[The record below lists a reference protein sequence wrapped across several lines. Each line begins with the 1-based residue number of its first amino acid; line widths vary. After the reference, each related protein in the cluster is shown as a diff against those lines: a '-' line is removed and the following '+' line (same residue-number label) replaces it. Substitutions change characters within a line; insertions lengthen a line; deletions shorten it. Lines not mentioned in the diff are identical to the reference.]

1 MTTPDRH
8 PALAILVTGA
18 ASGIG
23 AATAVQL
30 AGPRVRLMLHTRTNA
45 DGLKAVAER
54 CRQGGAEVHT
64 ALADLAPPGAASALV
79 ARTLESLGGLDQIVS
94 NAGHASRAAIGEAS
108 RADLDH
114 AWSGMAGAFYEML
127 AAAREP
133 LAASGCG
140 AVVAVSSFVAH
151 RFRRGENFPTS
162 AAAKAALE
170 ALARAAAIQFAP
182 AGVTVNCVAPGYT
195 RKDKAAQTAL
205 AAQAWAQA
213 AQDTPL
219 GRLALP
225 KDVAALIAFLVGPH
239 ARYIT
244 GQVVHV
250 DGGLTLG

>member
-1 MTTPDRH
+1 MTPSDRR

-23 AATAVQL
+23 AATALQL
-30 AGPRVRLMLHTRTNA
+30 AGPATRLMLHTRANA
-45 DGLKAVAER
+45 DGLQAVAQR
-54 CRQGGAEVHT
+54 CQQAGAEVHT
-64 ALADLAPPGAASALV
+64 VLADLADPGAAGALV
-79 ARTLESLGGLDQIVS
+79 AQTLERLGSLDQIVS
-94 NAGHASRAAIGEAS
+94 NAGHASRAAIGEAT

-114 AWSGMAGAFYEML
+114 AWSGMAGAFYELL

-133 LAASGCG
+133 LTASACG

-205 AAQAWAQA
+205 AAQAWTQA
-213 AQDTPL
+213 ALDTPL

-225 KDVAALIAFLVGPH
+225 ADVAALIGFLLGPH